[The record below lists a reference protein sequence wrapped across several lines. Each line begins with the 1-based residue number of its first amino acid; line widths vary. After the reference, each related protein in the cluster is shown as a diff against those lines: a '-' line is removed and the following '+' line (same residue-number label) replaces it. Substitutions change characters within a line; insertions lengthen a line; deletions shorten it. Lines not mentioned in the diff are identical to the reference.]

1 MAFWFVFLNK
11 LMPFLL
17 CVKCQRIEASCEI
30 AVVTGIL
37 QKILK
42 ACVQSRRIQGL
53 WVTCHGTAVKTQDL
67 LWMAIAGIA
76 EPSTFLL
83 AGCPMVGDGPLQ
95 HPDLPSATHA
105 GNPAPGPLHGS
116 DPSVLGCW
124 EVVGTAGEL
133 MGPLKK
139 KKESKRLAFSP
150 FSPGFLRLLLKSQRL
165 SPGLN
170 GARAPS
176 SGSTVASHEDLLL
189 HYLF

>member
-17 CVKCQRIEASCEI
+17 CVKRQRIEASCEI

-42 ACVQSRRIQGL
+42 ACVQSHRIQRL

-139 KKESKRLAFSP
+139 KKQKVGFFSFFSWFSQAPPQITEVVSWAKRSQ
-150 FSPGFLRLLLKSQRL
+150 STFLWKHRGIS
-165 SPGLN
+165 
-170 GARAPS
+170 
-176 SGSTVASHEDLLL
+176 
-189 HYLF
+189 